1 MDREQILF
9 DQVKEV
15 YKLWY
20 RAMNGGEWKIY
31 FKYFAFTVDEH
42 EHGASRDLKPLIN
55 DEVDEEWI
63 MPILEEIFKDDYN
76 VLFMVKSRQQRATW
90 LFSHVDVYEAL
101 ANKNFLAM
109 LQSTKK
115 TNKAEELLRKH
126 EVCYGKLPTWVVNNR
141 VYDRDSKMKISN
153 GSRLVVL
160 SEEVDDA
167 AGYTYNTFYFD
178 EMSLHAKAKKVF
190 GICLGGLGLGH
201 KGAGRFRATSSPR
214 QGSYMVELAMDEFI
228 ESTRKWILYRKWSN
242 NGLSVGFNKRGHKVI
257 YLHYSAN
264 RRKNASWRKIERK
277 NYDSDVWEREFEL
290 NPDAVEGSKVYKNF
304 NVRMVNEGMSL
315 HHDLPLIRGWDFGKR
330 SGVVWMQAEVFPEQS
345 NDEVVWRLRKL
356 YLYRE
361 LLQDYSDAEALA
373 IEADEVTDELLSTCK
388 GFNSY
393 IIDYADPF
401 SGSRQTFITGSS
413 EIFAIEQKMME
424 RCGKKMRAREARRV
438 SIEQSIAITRSVIS
452 KGLEVDSKCYH
463 LIKGFRGAY
472 VMKPRKDE
480 PVKDGLY
487 EHIFDAFKYPLVTLF
502 NLVPTKGLIYIPQMS
517 RYLSYPNRTQETG
530 PVIGVKINR
539 MYSRQI

>member
-1 MDREQILF
+1 MDNEQELF

-15 YKLWY
+15 YRLWY
-20 RAMNGGEWKIY
+20 RAMNEGEWKIY

-42 EHGASRDLKPLIN
+42 EHGESRDLKPLIN
-55 DEVDEEWI
+55 DEIDEEWI

-90 LFSHVDVYEAL
+90 LFSHVDIYESL
-101 ANKNFLAM
+101 ANNNFLTM

-126 EVCYGKLPTWVVNNR
+126 EVCYNKLPTWVVNNR

-167 AGYTYNTFYFD
+167 AGYTFNIFYFD

-201 KGAGRFRATSSPR
+201 KKGGGKFRATSSPR
-214 QGSYMVELAMDEFI
+214 QGAYMVELAMDEFI
-228 ESTRKWILYRKWSN
+228 EKTRKWIIFRKWSN

-264 RRKNASWRKIERK
+264 RRKNASWKKIEKK
-277 NYDSDVWEREFEL
+277 NYDADVWEREFEL

-304 NVRMVNEGMSL
+304 HVKMIKEGLSL
-315 HHDLPLIRGWDFGKR
+315 WHHLPLIRGWDFGKR
-330 SGVVWMQAEVFPEQS
+330 SGVVWMQY
-345 NDEVVWRLRKL
+345 DEPNKKL
-356 YLYRE
+356 IVYRE
-361 LLQDYSDAEALA
+361 LLQEYSDAESLVL
-373 IEADEVTDELLSTCK
+373 EANEITEELLESCR

-401 SGSRQTFITGSS
+401 SGSRQNFVTGSS
-413 EIFAIEQKMME
+413 EIFEIEQKMQKL
-424 RCGKKMRAREARRV
+424 CGKKMRAREARRV
-438 SIEQSIAITRSVIS
+438 SIEQSLAITRAVVSQ
-452 KGLEVDSKCYH
+452 GFEVDSKCYS

-472 VMKPRKDE
+472 IMKPRKDE

-502 NLVPTKGLIYIPQMS
+502 NILPVKGLIYIPQMS
-517 RYLSYPNRTQETG
+517 RYLAYPGTARVDENI
-530 PVIGVKINR
+530 IGVNVNKI
-539 MYSRQI
+539 YARQN